1 MTVKKVYQWNR
12 FWSSRTGQV
21 NLEDGGFLWDPES
34 EHGSIYNPDVKSFVE
49 IDKLP
54 VLGLLGEPGIG
65 KSFTMKTLVEDA
77 KTRVASEGQ
86 VLYVDLR
93 SVGSEQRL
101 EKKVFESK
109 EFRTWSETKTK
120 LYIFID
126 SLDECLLS
134 VKTAS
139 RLLSDEFQKYPQQN
153 LFIRIACRTW
163 DWPIGF
169 ENDLGDLWGEENIG
183 VFELT
188 PLRRKDVVEAVVT
201 NDLEPEQFIQEVY
214 SREVVP
220 LAIKPLTLKML
231 MNIYKRDGG
240 LPASKAEI
248 YRQGCLLLAEEPKDR
263 RDSQVQDNLSSQQRL
278 IVGARIAA
286 LTVYGG
292 KNAIWTGSDDGSA
305 AKEDLTFA
313 DLIGG
318 IETAAGSQ
326 FEINESALRETL
338 NTGLF
343 SSRGTHRMGWGHQS
357 YAEFLAAYYL
367 TQHQVSTAQIV
378 SLVCHPGDAV
388 GRLVPQLYEV
398 SAWLVSMNQEVLSRL
413 MEIDPEVLLR
423 GDLSSVEIEQKKSL
437 VQKLLWLYDEGSAI
451 DSDWGLRH
459 HYCKLAHPT
468 LVAQL
473 KPIITDSSKGVIVR
487 RVAIDIAEA
496 CCLQSLQSELSVIAL
511 SPEENDHIREQAVR
525 AVLIIGDEIAK
536 LSLKPLVLG
545 NVGNDADDE
554 MKGYAL
560 KALWPDYITAEELFG
575 YLTPPKN
582 DNLIGS
588 YYYFLTDDISP
599 ALDSDKLPSALSWL
613 ENLST
618 EWRREYLRKE
628 LVSKI
633 SSKAWELLDAPGV
646 ADAFAKLVLVL
657 INKHEY
663 ELLHELKTEDC
674 ESKKRTIT
682 NAMLSLVDSSE
693 KNYDGY
699 YFPQTGF
706 VNTGDVPWLIELSKC
721 EASSKAR
728 KYLAEIV
735 EHLFVYEQAGMIL
748 EACETDH
755 VFAEKFKGIREAV
768 LLDSPEAKRM
778 RKNAQ
783 RGMREQKKIDPSAMV
798 RIVNNLDKS
807 ESGHPDS
814 WVGLVLNMAI
824 DEYGHGP
831 WPASDVQKLPGW
843 QNADSKTRKRIVSAA
858 KEYLL
863 SGEPRIDSLFESSTY
878 FEAIVSDHA
887 LRLLQS
893 VDAKFIESMGT
904 EAWKKWAKVVLA
916 YSSRHENNEQDQLLL
931 RLAYDH
937 APEQIVEGV
946 AQIIEKDKQGHF
958 ISLHQVTSI
967 WDERLAL
974 TILEKLPDP
983 ELTPRAQANLLE
995 ILLEQ
1000 GVAEA
1005 QRFAEALIPISLP
1018 VEENELTRA
1027 VLAARNLM
1035 LYAPDAGWP
1044 FVWSAIQAES
1054 SFGHS
1059 LIAQLPETVISRL
1072 TDEQSSELYIWL
1084 ERNYPHI
1091 NEKIDDEPRRPT
1103 DFKDTLL
1110 RHLKTRGTLGACQGF
1125 ERIIA
1130 TFPEITWLKWS
1141 LQECQALYR
1150 RNTWLPP
1157 SPREILSLTE
1167 NRSSVLVRNG
1177 DELLEV
1183 VIASLRRLEQKLH
1196 GVTPM
1201 ARFLWN
1207 GDRPK
1212 EENDFSDYV
1221 ENHLKED
1228 LKGRGIVAN
1237 REVEF
1242 RRLSQSGVG
1251 EKTDIVV
1258 DAVYK
1263 NNRGFESVTV
1273 VIESKGC
1280 WNKDLKTA
1288 MESQLL
1294 KRYLIDD
1301 QHRHGL
1307 YLVGW
1312 FSCDQWNDSDSRKKQ
1327 TPKMTLEDAQ
1337 AIYDKQAADLSK
1349 EGFCVKA
1356 LLLNTSLPGKKV

>member
-1 MTVKKVYQWNR
+1 MTTKRHYQWNR
-12 FWSSRTGQV
+12 FWSPRTGQV
-21 NLEDGGFLWDPES
+21 NLGDGGFLWDPEN
-34 EHGSIYNPDVKSFVE
+34 EHGSIYNPDVKSFAE
-49 IDKLP
+49 IEALP

-65 KSFTMKTLVEDA
+65 KSFTIEKLVEDA
-77 KTRVASEGQ
+77 RARVASDGGQ

-101 EKKVFESK
+101 EKKVFESE
-109 EFRTWSETKTK
+109 EFKAWNETKTP
-120 LYIFID
+120 LYIFLD

-139 RLLSDEFQKYPQQN
+139 RLLSDELKKYPQQN
-153 LFIRIACRTW
+153 ILIRIACRTW
-163 DWPIGF
+163 DWPLGF
-169 ENDLGDLWGEENIG
+169 ENDLRDLWGEENIG

-188 PLRRKDVVEAVVT
+188 PLRRKDVIEAVVT

-214 SREVVP
+214 SREVVS

-231 MNIYKRDGG
+231 MNIYEREGG

-248 YRQGCLLLAEEPKDR
+248 YRHGCLLLTDEPNLDR
-263 RDSQVQDNLSSQQRL
+263 RDSQFLGKLSPQQRL

-286 LTVYGG
+286 LSVYCG
-292 KNAIWTGSDDGSA
+292 KNAIWTGPDDSSA
-305 AKEDLTFA
+305 PKEDLTFA
-313 DLIGG
+313 DLVGG
-318 IETAAGSQ
+318 IETVAGHQ
-326 FEINESALRETL
+326 FEISESVLRETL
-338 NTGLF
+338 STGLF
-343 SSRGTHRMGWGHQS
+343 SSRGVHRMGLGHQS
-357 YAEFLAAYYL
+357 YAEYLAAYYL
-367 TQHQVSTAQIV
+367 TYRQVSTAQIV

-398 SAWLVSMNQEVLSRL
+398 SAWLVSMNHEILSCL

-423 GDLSSVEIEQKKSL
+423 GDLSAVGINEKKAL
-437 VQKLLWLYDEGSAI
+437 VQKLLWLYDEGGAI
-451 DSDWGLRH
+451 DSDWDLRD
-459 HYCKLAHPT
+459 HYCKLNHPD
-468 LVAQL
+468 LVDQL

-496 CCLQSLQSELSVIAL
+496 CGLHTLQSELSAIAL
-511 SPEENDHIREQAVR
+511 SPEENDHIREQAAR
-525 AVLIIGDEIAK
+525 AVWIIGDETTK
-536 LSLKPLVLG
+536 QSLKPLALG
-545 NVGNDADDE
+545 NVGNDVDDE

-560 KALWPDYITAEELFG
+560 KALWPDYITAEELFD

-588 YYYFLTDDISP
+588 YYYFLIENISP
-599 ALDSDKLPSALSWL
+599 VLDSDNMSSALSWV
-613 ENLST
+613 ENVTT
-618 EWRREYLRKE
+618 EWRRKYVQKE

-646 ADAFAKLVLVL
+646 ADAFAKLVLAL

-674 ESKKRTIT
+674 ESKKQTIT
-682 NAMLSLVDSSE
+682 NAMLSQVDSSE
-693 KNYDGY
+693 KNHDGY
-699 YFPQTGF
+699 YFLQTGF
-706 VNTGDVPWLIELSKC
+706 FKTGDVPWLIELSKR
-721 EASSKAR
+721 EKSSKAR
-728 KYLAEIV
+728 KYLAEMV

-755 VFAEKFKGIREAV
+755 IFAEKFKGIREAV

-783 RGMREQKKIDPSAMV
+783 RGKQDRKKIDPSPMV
-798 RIVNNLDKS
+798 RIVNILDKS

-814 WVGLVLNMAI
+814 WVSLVLNMAR
-824 DEYGHGP
+824 DEYGHSP
-831 WPASDVQKLPGW
+831 WPDSDVQKLPGW
-843 QNADSKTRKRIVSAA
+843 QNADSNTRKRIVSAA

-863 SGEPRIDSLFESSTY
+863 SGEPRIDSLFENSTY

-887 LRLLQS
+887 FRLLLTE
-893 VDAKFIESMGT
+893 DAKFVESMGT

-931 RLAYDH
+931 RLAYEH
-937 APEQIVEGV
+937 APEQITEGV

-974 TILEKLPDP
+974 TILEKMPDP

-1000 GVAEA
+1000 GVVEA
-1005 QRFAEALIPISLP
+1005 QRFAEALIPMPLP
-1018 VEENELTRA
+1018 VEEDERTRA
-1027 VLAARNLM
+1027 VLAAKNLM
-1035 LYAPDAGWP
+1035 RHAHDAGWTY
-1044 FVWSAIQAES
+1044 VWPAIQAES

-1059 LIAQLPETVISRL
+1059 LIAQLSETVISRL
-1072 TDEQSSELYIWL
+1072 TDEQSTDLYIWL
-1084 ERNYPHI
+1084 ERNYLLSNEQI
-1091 NEKIDDEPRRPT
+1091 NDEPRRPT

-1125 ERIIA
+1125 ERIIVA
-1130 TFPEITWLKWS
+1130 FPDMAWLKWS
-1141 LQECQALYR
+1141 LHECQALYR

-1157 SPREILSLTE
+1157 TPREILSLTE
-1167 NRSSVLVRNG
+1167 NRSSVLVRTG
-1177 DELLEV
+1177 EELLEV

-1207 GDRPK
+1207 VDRPK

-1228 LKGRGIVAN
+1228 LKRRGIVAN

-1258 DAVYK
+1258 DAICK
-1263 NNRGFESVTV
+1263 NNSGFESATV
-1273 VIESKGC
+1273 VIECKGC
-1280 WNKDLKTA
+1280 WNKDLNTA
-1288 MESQLL
+1288 MATQLQN
-1294 KRYLIDD
+1294 RYLIDD
-1301 QHRHGL
+1301 MHRHGL
-1307 YLVGW
+1307 YLVSW
-1312 FSCDQWNDSDSRKKQ
+1312 CSCDQWDGSDYRKKQ
-1327 TPKMTLEDAQ
+1327 VPKMTIAEAQ
-1337 AIYDKQAADLSK
+1337 AFYDKQAESLSK
-1349 EGFCVKA
+1349 GGHHIRA
-1356 LLLNTSLPGKKV
+1356 LMLNTALPGK

>member
-1 MTVKKVYQWNR
+1 MNTVYQWKR
-12 FWSSRTGQV
+12 FWAPRTGQI
-21 NLEDGGFLWDPES
+21 NLGDGGFLWDPES
-34 EHGSIYNPDVKSFVE
+34 EYGSIYNPDVKSFAE
-49 IDKLP
+49 IDPLP

-77 KTRVASEGQ
+77 KTRIASDGGQ

-101 EKKVFESK
+101 ENKVFESE
-109 EFRTWSETKTK
+109 EFKTWSETKK
-120 LYIFID
+120 PLYIFLD
-126 SLDECLLS
+126 SLDECLIS

-139 RLLSDEFQKYPQQN
+139 RLLSDELKKYPQQN

-169 ENDLGDLWGEENIG
+169 ENDLGDLWGEENVG

-188 PLRRKDVVEAVVT
+188 PLRKKDVIEAVVT
-201 NDLEPEQFIQEVY
+201 NVLEPEQFLQEVY

-220 LAIKPLTLKML
+220 LAIKPLTLNML
-231 MNIYKRDGG
+231 MKIYKSEGG

-248 YRQGCLLLAEEPKDR
+248 YRRGCLLLAEEPKDR
-263 RDSQVQDNLSSQQRL
+263 RDSQVQGNLSSQQRL
-278 IVGARIAA
+278 VVGARIAA

-292 KNAIWTGSDDGSA
+292 KNAIWTAPDDGNA

-313 DLIGG
+313 ELMGG
-318 IETAAGSQ
+318 IETVAGNQ
-326 FEINESALRETL
+326 FEISESALRETL
-338 NTGLF
+338 STGLF
-343 SSRGTHRMGWGHQS
+343 SSRGAHRMGWGHQS
-357 YAEFLAAYYL
+357 YAEYLAAYYL
-367 TQHQVSTAQIV
+367 AQHRVSTAQIV

-423 GDLSSVEIEQKKSL
+423 GDLSSVEIEGKKAL

-451 DSDWGLRH
+451 DSDWGLRY
-459 HYCKLAHPT
+459 HYCKLAHPS
-468 LVAQL
+468 LIDQL

-496 CCLQSLQSELSVIAL
+496 CGLQSLQSELSAIAL
-511 SPEENDHIREQAVR
+511 TPEENDHIREQAAR
-525 AVLIIGDEIAK
+525 AVWIIGDETAK
-536 LSLKPLVLG
+536 RSLKPLALG
-545 NVGNDADDE
+545 TVDNDADDE

-560 KALWPDYITAEELFG
+560 KALWPDYITAKELFG

-588 YYYFLTDDISP
+588 YHSFLTDDISP
-599 ALDSDKLPSALSWL
+599 ALDSDNMPSALSWV
-613 ENLST
+613 ENTSS
-618 EWRREYLRKE
+618 EWHREYLRKE
-628 LVSKI
+628 LVSNI
-633 SSKAWELLDAPGV
+633 SSNAWELLDAPGV
-646 ADAFAKLVLVL
+646 AAAFAKLVSVL

-682 NAMLSLVDSSE
+682 NAMLSLVDGSE
-693 KNYDGY
+693 KNFDGY

-706 VNTGDVPWLIELSKC
+706 VNTGDVPWLIKLSKC
-721 EASSKAR
+721 EMSSKAR

-783 RGMREQKKIDPSAMV
+783 RGGRSQKKIDPSPMV
-798 RIVNNLDKS
+798 RIVNNLDKA

-814 WVGLVLNMAI
+814 WVGLVLNMAK
-824 DEYGHGP
+824 DEYGYGP
-831 WPASDVQKLPGW
+831 WPDSDVQKLPGW
-843 QNADSKTRKRIVSAA
+843 QNADSTIRERIISAA
-858 KEYLL
+858 KAYLL
-863 SGEPRIDSLFESSTY
+863 NGEPKVDSLFESSTF

-887 LRLLQS
+887 LRLLLS
-893 VDAKFIESMGT
+893 VDSNFVESMGT
-904 EAWKKWAKVVLA
+904 EAWRKWAKVVLA

-931 RLAYDH
+931 RLAYKN
-937 APEQIVEGV
+937 APEQIIEGV

-967 WDERLAL
+967 WDERLAAAV
-974 TILEKLPDP
+974 LEKLPDP

-1000 GVAEA
+1000 GVSEA
-1005 QRFAEALIPISLP
+1005 QRFAVALIPIPLP

-1035 LYAPDAGWP
+1035 LHAPDAGWT
-1044 FVWSAIQAES
+1044 FVWSAIQTES
-1054 SFGHS
+1054 LFGHS

-1072 TDEQSSELYIWL
+1072 TDDQSTDLYIWL
-1084 ERNYPHI
+1084 EQNYSHSK
-1091 NEKIDDEPRRPT
+1091 ERSDDDPSRPT

-1130 TFPEITWLKWS
+1130 AFPDITWLKWS
-1141 LQECQALYR
+1141 LQECQSLYR

-1157 SPREILSLTE
+1157 SPREILSLAE

-1177 DELLEV
+1177 EELLEV

-1207 GDRPK
+1207 VDRPK
-1212 EENDFSDYV
+1212 EENDFSDFV
-1221 ENHLKED
+1221 EDHLKND

-1258 DAVYK
+1258 DAICK
-1263 NNRGFESVTV
+1263 NNSGFESITV

-1280 WNKDLKTA
+1280 WNPKLNTA
-1288 MESQLL
+1288 MASQLQ

-1307 YLVGW
+1307 YLIAW
-1312 FSCDQWNDSDSRKKQ
+1312 CACDQWNGSDPRKKQ
-1327 TPKMTLEDAQ
+1327 VPKLTIAEVQ
-1337 AIYDKQAADLSK
+1337 VFYDKQASDLSK
-1349 EGFCVKA
+1349 EGHHLRA
-1356 LLLNTSLPGKKV
+1356 LVLNTALSGK